1 MSVSLL
7 QSHRS
12 LLDQALLAV
21 QQRGYVSFFP
31 EMPSPKIYGDTAQ
44 ADGIRNIESLLGQR
58 FELNQS
64 GELGWIAPEQS
75 PYGVRL
81 EVAYPECQADG
92 LVQAGLS
99 AMSGWQKAGLE
110 GRMGVCLEML
120 KRLHARSFEL
130 AHAVMLTTGQG
141 WMMAF
146 QAGAPHALD
155 RALEAVAYAWQAQ
168 STVPGAVVWEK
179 PQGKNPPIR
188 MQKHFELV
196 GRGVALV
203 IGCATFPTWNSYPG
217 LFAALATGNAVVLK
231 PHPRAVLPAA
241 ITVQTL
247 RAVLAE
253 QGLDPN
259 LVTLCVTG
267 RNEVTQSLAVHPQ
280 VRSIDFTGGTAFGHW
295 LMANAR
301 QAQVYA
307 ELSGI
312 NHVVID
318 STDRYQAMLGNL
330 AFSLC
335 LYSGQMC
342 TTTQALLV
350 PASGFDTDEGRKTP
364 EQFEQDLA
372 AAIDG
377 LLAKP
382 AVACAVLGAIQSDD
396 TVARLAVAN
405 SGEWGRVV
413 RASVP
418 LVHPDFPNARVHTPA
433 VLACDAADETTY
445 LQERFG
451 PISFVVRVADTAAG
465 MALAERITHE
475 HGALTAGL
483 YSTRPD
489 VVDAM
494 TESTWRS
501 KVALSINLTES
512 VYVNQSAA
520 FSDFHATGG
529 NPAAN
534 ACYADLAFVANRF
547 RVVQRRYHIA
557 S

>member
-1 MSVSLL
+1 MDLFDRHSEMLSQVLFAIHS
-7 QSHRS
+7 RE
-12 LLDQALLAV
+12 
-21 QQRGYVSFFP
+21 YKSFFP
-31 EMPSPKIYGDTAQ
+31 ESPSPKVYGDTAQ
-44 ADGIRNIESLLGQR
+44 SDGVRLVESLLGAPFPLDQPG
-58 FELNQS
+58 Q
-64 GELGWIAPEQS
+64 LGWVSPEAS
-75 PYGVRL
+75 PYGVAL
-81 EVAYPECQADG
+81 GVSYPECDAEV
-92 LVQAGLS
+92 LVQVGQA
-99 AMSGWQKAGLE
+99 AMLGWQRLGAK
-110 GRMGVCLEML
+110 GRTGVCLDML
-120 KRLHARSFEL
+120 QRLQTRSFEL

-168 STVPGAVVWEK
+168 SSAAGDVVWEK

-247 RAVLAE
+247 RAVLSE

-259 LVTLCVTG
+259 LVTLCVTE

-318 STDRYQAMLGNL
+318 STNRYQAMLANL

-342 TTTQALLV
+342 TTTQAFLV
-350 PASGFDTDEGRKTP
+350 PEGGFDTDEGRKTP

-377 LLAKP
+377 LLSKP

-413 RASVP
+413 RASTA
-418 LVHPDFPNARVHTPA
+418 LTHPDYPNAQVHTPA
-433 VLACDAADETTY
+433 LLACHAADETAY

-451 PISFVVRVADTAAG
+451 PISFVVRVANTAAG
-465 MALAERITHE
+465 IALAERITHE

-547 RVVQRRYHIA
+547 RVVQRRYHVA